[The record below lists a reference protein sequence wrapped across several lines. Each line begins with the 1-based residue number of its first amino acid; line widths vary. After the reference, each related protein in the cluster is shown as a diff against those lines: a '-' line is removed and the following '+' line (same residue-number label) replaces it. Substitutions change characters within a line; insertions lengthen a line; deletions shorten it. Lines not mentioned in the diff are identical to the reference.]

1 MWYCHSSESCGLW
14 HDPASGGGCAAGFG
28 AANVANTGPRC
39 YGGLAQGS
47 SWYPHA
53 GWTRG
58 TKAIGNLAGGRWAS
72 PYNGA
77 ISSWNN
83 TLSSFDPFTQVGSG
97 SPAVVHIAEA
107 GSSDEAL
114 LDRLKVN
121 WEGRQVQG
129 KCTALSA
136 GRYLRDLAMTRMAMP
151 VYSAV
156 GLLCRKSARMRLT
169 TSRIT

>member
-1 MWYCHSSESCGLW
+1 MNLAAFGMTR
-14 HDPASGGGCAAGFG
+14 PVAAGALLASVRLTSPTPAR
-28 AANVANTGPRC
+28 AAM
-39 YGGLAQGS
+39 GGWHPGS

-121 WEGRQVQG
+121 WEGRQVKG